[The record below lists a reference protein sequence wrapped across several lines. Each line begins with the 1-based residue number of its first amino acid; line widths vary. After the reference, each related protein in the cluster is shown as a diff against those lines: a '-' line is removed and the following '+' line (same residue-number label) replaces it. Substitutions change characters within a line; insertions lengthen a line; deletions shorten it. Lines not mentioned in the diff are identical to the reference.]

1 MNHETFENLMR
12 VQLKRKQQATAQGNW
27 RAAAEAIKEIER
39 LNNSVNVNKDDQN
52 EYH

>member
-12 VQLKRKQQATAQGNW
+12 VQLKRKQKATAHGKW

-39 LNNSVNVNKDDQN
+39 LKIIMGT
-52 EYH
+52 EKR